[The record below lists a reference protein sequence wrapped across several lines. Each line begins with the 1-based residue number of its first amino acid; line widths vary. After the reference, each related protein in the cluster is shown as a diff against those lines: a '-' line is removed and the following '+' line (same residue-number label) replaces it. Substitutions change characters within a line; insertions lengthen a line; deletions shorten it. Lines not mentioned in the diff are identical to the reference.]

1 MFTDFNLQLKY
12 NQIHYWIV
20 AILIGRKKSYSA
32 DAEIS
37 IQYYLIYGYLSV
49 FFHYVFEKC
58 QSAGEKKKPPVILPS
73 RYEIF
78 HFDFKRGS
86 RYSAILLWS
95 IL

>member
-20 AILIGRKKSYSA
+20 AILIGRKKYYSA
-32 DAEIS
+32 DVEIS

-58 QSAGEKKKPPVILPS
+58 QSAGEKKPTCYSPFTLWNISLW
-73 RYEIF
+73 F
-78 HFDFKRGS
+78 QKR
-86 RYSAILLWS
+86 IQV
-95 IL
+95 